1 MEEKKAGH
9 VFSAKAIAAL
19 MIPLLVEQIL
29 AVTVGLADQ
38 IMVSRAGEAAVSGVS
53 LVDNINHLVRVV
65 LSALATGGAVVCSQY
80 IGHRQPEAAREAAGQ
95 LLFASTGIALAFT
108 CVMLIGGRG
117 LLGFIF
123 GRVEADVMSSA
134 MTYFIFTVLGYPFLG
149 IYNSCA
155 AIYRSI
161 GNSGISMR
169 VSLMMNLI
177 NIAGNALFIFVLDMG
192 VAGAAIATLI
202 SRVIGSMTI
211 LGLLHNKKNAIYV
224 SSLHKLRP
232 KMRVIKK
239 ILSVGIPTGIE
250 NGIFQLGK
258 IVVLSLIAMFGTSS
272 IMGNSVASSLCNYMI
287 IPGTAI
293 SLGLVT
299 IVGHCIGAGRVDE
312 ARRYTK
318 ILIGISIVS
327 NVLVGVVTVLLRPVL
342 LGLYDMSPQSYE
354 IASTLILW
362 HTIANPIWSLSFNT
376 PNTLRAANDARFTM
390 IVSMISMWLFRV
402 GASYLLALA
411 FDMGVYGVWL
421 AMFLDWTVRS
431 IIFIARFCG
440 SKWYRRKLI

>member
-1 MEEKKAGH
+1 MENKKSDH
-9 VFSAKAIAAL
+9 IFTRKAITAL
-19 MIPLLVEQIL
+19 LVPLLIEQVL

-38 IMVSRAGEAAVSGVS
+38 IMVSQAGEAAVSGVS
-53 LVDNINHLVRVV
+53 LVDNINHLVRLI

-95 LLFASTGIALAFT
+95 LLLAESGIALAFT
-108 CVMLIGGRG
+108 CFMLLGGRG
-117 LLGFIF
+117 LLGFAF
-123 GRVEADVMSSA
+123 GKVDQDVMDSA

-177 NIAGNALFIFVLDMG
+177 NIAGNAVFIFGLGMG

-211 LGLLHNKKNAIYV
+211 LAMLHNKKNAIYV

-258 IVVLSLIAMFGTSS
+258 IVVLSLVAVFGTSS
-272 IMGNSVASSLCNYMI
+272 IMGNSVASALCGYMI
-287 IPGTAI
+287 IPGTAV

-299 IVGHCIGAGRVDE
+299 IVGQCIGAGRIDE

-318 ILIGISIVS
+318 ILIGVSIAA
-327 NVLVGVVTVLLRPVL
+327 NVLVGIVTVLLRPFL
-342 LGLYDMSPQSYE
+342 LGLYNMSSESSE
-354 IASTLILW
+354 IAATLILW
-362 HTIANPIWSLSFNT
+362 HTIANPVWSLSFNT

-390 IVSMISMWLFRV
+390 VVSMISMWVFRV

-421 AMFLDWTVRS
+421 AMFLDWAVRS
-431 IIFIARFCG
+431 IVFIIRFSG
-440 SKWYRRKLI
+440 HSWYKRKLI